1 MGIITEFKKDNENDS
16 HKNNK
21 FFIKFS
27 TNLLAM
33 ENFSLKSLLPETQ
46 ITYFQVIFLK

>member
-1 MGIITEFKKDNENDS
+1 MGIITDLKKTT
-16 HKNNK
+16 KTTLTNN

-27 TNLLAM
+27 TNFLAM

-46 ITYFQVIFLK
+46 IMCFQVIFLK